1 MNEKQLNKNPGI
13 SKSINIHTASLD
25 SLFIIHIFIASS
37 LPRISVYFYI
47 FFLPFKFEFFI
58 YILYIYIYIY
68 TNIWLYI
75 CVQFFSIQFAILLSC
90 TFLPLGLD
98 FPVCNYGSD
107 FISFFE
113 TFLISLFHTNF

>member
-37 LPRISVYFYI
+37 LSRIFENVYFLFAI
-47 FFLPFKFEFFI
+47 QIWIGI
-58 YILYIYIYIY
+58 YNLICIY
-68 TNIWLYI
+68 TYTQIYGYTY
-75 CVQFFSIQFAILLSC
+75 VYSFFPIQFAILLSC
-90 TFLPLGLD
+90 TFLPLWLF

-107 FISFFE
+107 FISFE
-113 TFLISLFHTNF
+113 TFFISLVHTNF

>member
-13 SKSINIHTASLD
+13 SKSITIHTASLD

-37 LPRISVYFYI
+37 LPRISAYVYFLFAI
-47 FFLPFKFEFFI
+47 Q
-58 YILYIYIYIY
+58 ILILHIYIYIHKYMLIHMY
-68 TNIWLYI
+68 T
-75 CVQFFSIQFAILLSC
+75 VFSIQFTILLSC
-90 TFLPLGLD
+90 IFLPLGLI
-98 FPVCNYGSD
+98 FPGCNYGND